1 MIGIMGAENAGKTT
15 LLAAWYLLIGRGAHV
30 SSRHSFAGSFTL
42 SGWEAVARSMQ
53 WAPGSRPEFPA
64 HTSTRSG
71 GRGQGLLHLT
81 FREDGER
88 IRDYLFTDA
97 PGLWFQK
104 WAINEEAIDAVGA
117 RWIAENADAF
127 LIVADCAALSGG
139 DKGSA
144 RAALQLLARRLG
156 ASRRGRPV
164 TLVWAKSDIPI
175 AAEMENAVREAVRSQ
190 IPDVEE
196 FKVSMRAQ
204 GDSDDGRGVG
214 LTTLLDHALQLRKLR
229 QALPATR
236 ANTQDALFLYGAR
249 R

>member
-1 MIGIMGAENAGKTT
+1 
-15 LLAAWYLLIGRGAHV
+15 
-30 SSRHSFAGSFTL
+30 
-42 SGWEAVARSMQ
+42 
-53 WAPGSRPEFPA
+53 
-64 HTSTRSG
+64 
-71 GRGQGLLHLT
+71 
-81 FREDGER
+81 
-88 IRDYLFTDA
+88 
-97 PGLWFQK
+97 
-104 WAINEEAIDAVGA
+104 
-117 RWIAENADAF
+117 
-127 LIVADCAALSGG
+127 
-139 DKGSA
+139 
-144 RAALQLLARRLG
+144 
-156 ASRRGRPV
+156 V

-196 FKVSMRAQ
+196 FKISMRAQ